1 MLEVDWHNG
10 SDSEQV
16 PELSCYFYRF
26 WSGLKD
32 KQLGFGGAKYAE
44 KSTVPKISSWNEDI
58 SIPLTAI
65 I

>member
-16 PELSCYFYRF
+16 PKLLCYLHRF
-26 WSGLKD
+26 WSGSKNT
-32 KQLGFGGAKYAE
+32 QLGFGGAKYAE
-44 KSTVPKISSWNEDI
+44 KSTVLKISSWNEDI